1 MPFPLELK
9 YIEIAE
15 DQFGL
20 KFPEKYKSKM
30 QQENSGE
37 FRVTFSET
45 TNDDEIEPWWLFP
58 FQDSSEIK
66 RIKRTMN
73 HLVHENQS
81 IQDMRISLQTV
92 LLLLLTTV
100 VTIYCYAQ

>member
-30 QQENSGE
+30 QQENGGE
-37 FRVTFSET
+37 F
-45 TNDDEIEPWWLFP
+45 IESLF
-58 FQDSSEIK
+58 QK
-66 RIKRTMN
+66 QQMTMK
-73 HLVHENQS
+73 
-81 IQDMRISLQTV
+81 
-92 LLLLLTTV
+92 
-100 VTIYCYAQ
+100 